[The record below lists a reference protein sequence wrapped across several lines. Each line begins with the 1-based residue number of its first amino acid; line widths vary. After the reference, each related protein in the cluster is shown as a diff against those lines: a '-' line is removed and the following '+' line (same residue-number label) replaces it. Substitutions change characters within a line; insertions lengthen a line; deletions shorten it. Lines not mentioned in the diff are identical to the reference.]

1 MPLLAVVDVPT
12 PVQRETLARTTSP
25 DFDEWLRHA
34 QSARGCARPV
44 RLRGTTVTLDGR
56 TGEVLAE
63 MDTTTRP
70 DGLLYK
76 PCGTRRAAIC
86 PACAETY
93 RADTYH
99 LLHAGLAGGK
109 GVPETV
115 AAHPCVFVTLTAP
128 SFGPVHTQRHT
139 RHGKPLP
146 CRPRRWFAPCPHGL
160 DLSCGRVHSDGDK
173 RLGKPLCP
181 DCFDY
186 PAAVVW
192 NAHAPE
198 LWRRTTITL
207 RRCLDRIADRHGVQV
222 KVSYAK
228 VAEFQARG
236 LVHFHA
242 LIRLDGFDPERPD
255 ELVPPPV
262 CTTAAVL
269 DDAIRHAVF
278 ATAFATVPHPANPD
292 GWVIQWGTQID
303 IRIVRDPV
311 VGEVTDRSVVG
322 YLVKYAT
329 KSTEA
334 VGGTPH
340 RITSDMIEL
349 HADAHTHLGRLI
361 AACWTYGYVPAGRE
375 YEAFRALRRWAHM
388 LGFRGHFATKS
399 RRYSTT
405 LRQIR
410 GERAVY
416 QRRKVLVR
424 GGRLDVDPE
433 STLMIGMLT
442 YIGTGWH
449 TTGDALLAMSAAAR
463 ARERRRVARDARFTR
478 AA

>member
-1 MPLLAVVDVPT
+1 MPPRTAVHGPT
-12 PVQRETLARTTSP
+12 PLERETLARTVSQ

-44 RLRGTTVTLDGR
+44 RLRGTVVTLDAH
-56 TGEVLAE
+56 TGELLSGLNTA
-63 MDTTTRP
+63 TRP
-70 DGLLYK
+70 DGVLYK
-76 PCGTRRAAIC
+76 PCGTRRASVC
-86 PACAETY
+86 WACAETY

-109 GVPETV
+109 GVSETV
-115 AAHPCVFVTLTAP
+115 GSHPCVFVTLTAP
-128 SFGPVHTQRHT
+128 SFGPVHTQRT
-139 RHGKPLP
+139 TKRGKPLP
-146 CRPRRWFAPCPHGL
+146 CRPRRRFTPCRHAV
-160 DLSCGRVHSDGDK
+160 DLSCRRTHWNDT

-192 NAHAPE
+192 NAHVPE

-207 RRCLDRIADRHGVQV
+207 RRYLDRIAAAHGVSV

-242 LIRLDGFDPERPD
+242 LIRLDGFDAERPD
-255 ELVPPPV
+255 RLVPPPA
-262 CTTAAVL
+262 CMTSLVL
-269 DDAIRHAVF
+269 EDAIRHAVL
-278 ATAFATVPHPANPD
+278 ATNFATVPHPANPD
-292 GWVIQWGTQID
+292 GWVIHWGAQID
-303 IRIVRDPV
+303 VRV
-311 VGEVTDRSVVG
+311 VRESVNAEITDQSVVG

-340 RITSDMIEL
+340 RITSDTIEL
-349 HADAHTHLGRLI
+349 HTDARTHFGRLI
-361 AACWTYGYVPAGRE
+361 AACWVYGAVPPGDQ
-375 YEAFRALRRWAHM
+375 YDGYRALRRWAHM
-388 LGFRGHFATKS
+388 LGFRGHFSTKS

-416 QRRKVLVR
+416 QRRRVLVR
-424 GGRLDVDPE
+424 IGRLDVDPE
-433 STLMIGMLT
+433 STLTVGILT
-442 YIGTGWH
+442 YVGSGWH
-449 TTGDALLAMSAAAR
+449 TTGDAMLARSAAAR
-463 ARERRRVARDARFTR
+463 ARERRHVAREARFTR
-478 AA
+478 AV